1 MKSCDALVLREKLN
15 ERQIRLLKAFD
26 RLNPEEQENLI
37 SYQQRLLRM
46 QERKADSHCCID
58 QKF

>member
-1 MKSCDALVLREKLN
+1 MKSCDALVLKGKLN

-46 QERKADSHCCID
+46 QERKADSRCCID

>member
-1 MKSCDALVLREKLN
+1 MKTCDAIVLKENLN

-26 RLNPEEQENLI
+26 RLNPEEQEDLI
-37 SYQQRLLRM
+37 SYQQHLLRT
-46 QERKADSHCCID
+46 QECKADSRCCTD

>member
-1 MKSCDALVLREKLN
+1 MKTCDALVLKENLN

-26 RLNPEEQENLI
+26 RLSPEEQENLI
-37 SYQQRLLRM
+37 SYQQHLLRT
-46 QERKADSHCCID
+46 QERKADSRCCTG